1 MDAGDAEQQ
10 REQEAYAKDRCDQ
23 LLRLVKIALGK
34 QIDPEILG
42 LLALFV
48 AHKGPSYK
56 AMKPAFLGEFNSVYT
71 SGDNLSHFAKL
82 STLRALCEC
91 AKVTPSLRFVCEV
104 SICPCIKCYD
114 SNASFQSRIPVH
126 KTQLTRMGG
135 MDGT

>member
-91 AKVTPSLRFVCEV
+91 AKVTPSLRFVCMSV
-104 SICPCIKCYD
+104 CLSISP
-114 SNASFQSRIPVH
+114 PVC
-126 KTQLTRMGG
+126 LSACLPVCM
-135 MDGT
+135 